1 MSSVRSIAEEAGVS
15 ITTVS
20 RVLNNDVTVAAKT
33 RDLVLSVAN
42 RNGYV
47 AKLGRRITTYIGFAY
62 TVGQTLSSV
71 YDSAL
76 LEGVCRGVDECGFD
90 VVILNLPRDKKP
102 TETYTQFFMRKGV
115 RGVVLRTTAD
125 SRHVCQA
132 IADEGFPVVV
142 VSERFTSDNV
152 NFIDCDSRTD
162 SARAVEYLINL
173 GHRRIAFAM
182 NTVPDCD
189 HLDRFAGYQQA
200 LAAHGLPLA
209 EELVFRHNASLAGG
223 ATVLKLAMSMANR
236 PTAIYLAD
244 PMLAVGAM
252 NKAHEMGVHIPDE
265 LSIVG
270 FDDTDMRYA
279 VHPTMTAV
287 CQNTSALG
295 FEASLRLTRLLTDSS
310 REPLRKTVP
319 SFFEVHQSTAPPPAE
334 ALDAPRQDG
343 RAA

>member
-20 RVLNNDVTVAAKT
+20 RVLNNDVTVSAKT
-33 RDLVLSVAN
+33 RDLVLTVAN
-42 RNGYV
+42 RAGYV

-62 TVGQTLSSV
+62 TVGQTLASV
-71 YDSAL
+71 FDAAL
-76 LEGVCRGVDECGFD
+76 LEGICRGVDECGFD

-102 TETYTQFFMRKGV
+102 GETYTQFFMRKGV
-115 RGVVLRTTAD
+115 RGVVLRTTAE

-132 IADEGFPVVV
+132 IADEGFPLVVI
-142 VSERFTSDNV
+142 SERFESKNV

-182 NTVPDCD
+182 NNVTDCD
-189 HLDRFAGYQQA
+189 HLDRFQGYQQA
-200 LAAHGLPLA
+200 LLAHGLSVSD
-209 EELVFRHNASLAGG
+209 ELVFRQQASLAGG
-223 ATVLKLAMSMANR
+223 STVLKLVMSMTPR

-252 NKAHEMGVHIPDE
+252 NKAQELGVRVPDQ

-287 CQNTSALG
+287 CQNTTALG
-295 FEASLRLTRLLTDSS
+295 FEASLRLTRLLTGSARDAF
-310 REPLRKTVP
+310 RKTVP
-319 SFFEVHQSTAPPPAE
+319 SFFEAHQSTSPPA
-334 ALDAPRQDG
+334 DA
-343 RAA
+343 A